1 MTSATTPSLTLVHS
15 FLDHPDARKLA
26 DQLDGELASI
36 YGGPNTGRDT
46 AVPPNLTP
54 PHGLFLIGY
63 LDDVA
68 VACGGVRL
76 RRDLPHAEL
85 TAEIKRMYVAP
96 EARGRGYG
104 AEILRTLE
112 KHARGAGATRAVLE
126 AGILSRNAVRLYV
139 AAGYE
144 MIEPYSG
151 QYPDS
156 RTNKGFSRLL

>member
-1 MTSATTPSLTLVHS
+1 MTSATASSLTLVTS
-15 FLDHPDARKLA
+15 SLGHPDACALV

-46 AVPPNLTP
+46 AVPADLAP
-54 PHGLFLIGY
+54 PRGLFLIGY
-63 LDDVA
+63 LGDAA
-68 VACGGVRL
+68 VACGGLRL

-96 EARGRGYG
+96 HARGRGYG
-104 AEILRTLE
+104 TEILRTLE
-112 KHARGAGATRAVLE
+112 AHARAAGAARAVLE
-126 AGILSRNAVRLYV
+126 AGILSRNAVRLYR

-151 QYPDS
+151 QYPGS
-156 RTNKGFSRLL
+156 RTNKGFSRPL